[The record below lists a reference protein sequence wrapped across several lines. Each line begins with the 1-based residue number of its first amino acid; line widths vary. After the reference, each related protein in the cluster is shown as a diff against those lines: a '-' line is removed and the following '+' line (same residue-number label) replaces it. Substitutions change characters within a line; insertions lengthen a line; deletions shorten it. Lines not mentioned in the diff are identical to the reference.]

1 MCLTV
6 AVDFDNCLIER
17 AQHPLKNFKLKPN
30 AKEVI
35 NKYNNIGVTF
45 ILNTARYGRYLI
57 PAILFIRKEKLPI
70 QIKLSLSKIQA
81 DVYIDDNNIFC
92 KEIDWSKIDKELERL
107 LK

>member
-1 MCLTV
+1 MHLIV

-17 AQHPLKNFKLKPN
+17 AENPLKNFKLKPN

-45 ILNTARYGRYLI
+45 ILNTARYGRYLL
-57 PAILFIRKEKLPI
+57 PAILFIKKEQLPI
-70 QIKLSLSKIQA
+70 KVKLSLSKVQA
-81 DVYIDDNNIFC
+81 NVYIDDNNIFC
-92 KEIDWSKIDKELERL
+92 KGIDWLEIDKELERL

>member
-45 ILNTARYGRYLI
+45 ILNTARYGRYLV
-57 PAILFIRKEKLPI
+57 PAILFIRKEQLPI
-70 QIKLSLSKIQA
+70 KVKLSLSKISA

-92 KEIDWSKIDKELERL
+92 KEINWLEIGEELERL